1 LLDSGEPRDPF
12 GISVV
17 IVNWNGR
24 DDLAVCLAALEAQT
38 DRDFE
43 TIVVDNGSNDGS
55 TETVRRD
62 FGWVRLVEAGEN
74 LGFAEGTN
82 RGIEL
87 ARGAWIATLNNDT
100 LVDPGWIRAL
110 REAARTSGDR
120 LGMLQSCVVFK
131 KNPARTNSTGVL
143 LFTNGVASDR
153 DFGAPLRPDDP
164 PDEVFCPTA
173 GAALYRRAM
182 LEETRLLSGVFD
194 RSFFMYFE
202 DVDLGWRCRLA
213 GWSAT
218 YVPSAVVRHEFQA
231 SSKRQKGRFIGLHLR
246 RNRVRMLLKNGTW
259 WFVVRTLPRTIY
271 ELCETIVW
279 LGPRVIPSL
288 FRAVSDGLRQR
299 GAVTRLLRVSR
310 REVERAWLSPPQ

>member
-1 LLDSGEPRDPF
+1 LLDPSEPRDPL

-24 DDLAVCLAALEAQT
+24 DDLAVCLGALEAQT

-43 TIVVDNGSNDGS
+43 TVVVDNGSTDGS
-55 TETVRRD
+55 TELVRRD
-62 FGWVRLVEAGEN
+62 YSWVRLVETGEN
-74 LGFAEGTN
+74 LGFAEGCN
-82 RGIEL
+82 RGIEV

-100 LVDPGWIRAL
+100 LADPGWIKAL
-110 REAARTSGDR
+110 REVARGSLDR

-131 KNPARTNSTGVL
+131 KDPSRTNSTGVL
-143 LFTNGVASDR
+143 LFTNGVARDR
-153 DFGAPLRPDDP
+153 DFDGPRRANDP
-164 PDEVFCPTA
+164 PGEVFCPTA

-182 LEETRLLSGVFD
+182 LQETKLLSGVFD
-194 RSFFMYFE
+194 RTFFMYFE

-213 GWSAT
+213 GWSAM
-218 YVPSAVVRHEFQA
+218 YVPNAVVQHEFQG
-231 SSKRQKGRFIGLHLR
+231 SSKRHRGRFIGLHLR

-288 FRAVSDGLRQR
+288 VRAVGDGLRQR
-299 GAVTRLLRVSR
+299 SEVTRLLRTKRS
-310 REVERAWLSPPQ
+310 EVERKWLAPPS